1 MFDSGYSGQSDKSID
16 DLLGLDVFRCDS
28 CVAFLDSVCLQSS
41 DETDLSGQILYESIL
56 AFRFPKNQQEAQ
68 TTGICNNNHENVG
81 DHFSNFK
88 GDYTPRA
95 NSTPMAKIINKTKKR
110 SYRRLIGKMSDGE
123 RAELRREQACHTL
136 MLSKNLRPI
145 TTHPHIIKLLT
156 LWTFCTADFRLSA
169 EPTGTATLSRKIT
182 CHSHLDAPF
191 SLKFSREDD

>member
-1 MFDSGYSGQSDKSID
+1 MCDSGHSYPGQSDKSID
-16 DLLGLDVFRCDS
+16 DLLGLDAFRCDS

-41 DETDLSGQILYESIL
+41 DETDLSGKTMYESIQS
-56 AFRFPKNQQEAQ
+56 FRFPKNQQAAQ
-68 TTGICNNNHENVG
+68 TTGICHDKFKNVG

-136 MLSKNLRPI
+136 MLSKNLRPF
-145 TTHPHIIKLLT
+145 TTQIGRAHV
-156 LWTFCTADFRLSA
+156 
-169 EPTGTATLSRKIT
+169 
-182 CHSHLDAPF
+182 
-191 SLKFSREDD
+191 